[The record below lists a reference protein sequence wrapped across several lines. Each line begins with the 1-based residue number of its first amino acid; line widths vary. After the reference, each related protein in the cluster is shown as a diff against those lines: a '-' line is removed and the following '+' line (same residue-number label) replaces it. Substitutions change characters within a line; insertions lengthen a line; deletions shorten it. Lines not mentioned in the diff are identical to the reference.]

1 MGLTQGPDQKGDF
14 AQKTK
19 PHCIMKKYVNQYLVP
34 RVVQVQCALVNN
46 HRLVSY
52 LLMKFKSKCLNV
64 LQIIK
69 YLCCHIEYFDLYI
82 YIFTHL

>member
-1 MGLTQGPDQKGDF
+1 MSFIKKWNL
-14 AQKTK
+14 
-19 PHCIMKKYVNQYLVP
+19 CIMKKYVNQYLVP